1 MSERSLPELIDTFY
15 PDRGGYAKLRQIF
28 DGNKAYELKLREAQ
42 DTFIKSRST
51 VSAWYSRYLK
61 QQEISK

>member
-1 MSERSLPELIDTFY
+1 MSERTLPELIDTFY
-15 PDRGGYAKLRQIF
+15 PDRGGYKVLKQIF
-28 DGNKAYELKLREAQ
+28 DAELPYELKLREAQ

-61 QQEISK
+61 LQEVGK